1 MTAGQLV
8 LIAIGH
14 LTLAGTF
21 VLGVLVGVSMKKGQN
36 DYGRNEGT
44 QAEWWRDIERRR
56 FEECS
61 RRCQPGGA
69 KPGTQA
75 HPDERAS
82 G

>member
-44 QAEWWRDIERRR
+44 QAWWRDIERRR

-69 KPGTQA
+69 KPGTEA
-75 HPDERAS
+75 GADERAS